1 MVSLFEKY
9 KGLPMKVER
18 KVVTITEAAEMLA
31 VSPLTIRRV
40 IKNGK
45 MKAMRMNLRGRY
57 RIPIEE
63 LDSFISRSYK

>member
-1 MVSLFEKY
+1 MEGF
-9 KGLPMKVER
+9 PMKIER

-63 LDSFISRSYK
+63 LDSFISRSHN

>member
-1 MVSLFEKY
+1 
-9 KGLPMKVER
+9 MKIER

>member
-1 MVSLFEKY
+1 
-9 KGLPMKVER
+9 MKIER

-63 LDSFISRSYK
+63 LDSFISRSYN

>member
-1 MVSLFEKY
+1 
-9 KGLPMKVER
+9 MKVER

>member
-1 MVSLFEKY
+1 
-9 KGLPMKVER
+9 MKVER
-18 KVVTITEAAEMLA
+18 KVVTIMEAAEMLA

-63 LDSFISRSYK
+63 LDNFISRSYK